1 MDEIEKQENSPLIL
15 MVDDHPR
22 NLQVLG
28 AILKKHDYA
37 IAVAQNGPQALEY
50 VSTIIPDL
58 ILLDVMMP
66 QMDGFE
72 LCNLLKQHP
81 QTKDI
86 PIIFVTA
93 LDTSQDKLRGF
104 QEGGVD
110 YITKPFHQDEVL
122 ARVKAHT
129 TIRKQQIELT
139 LKNKEL
145 EEANQ
150 TKNRLFSI
158 IAHDLLGPVS
168 NVTEVLKLLV
178 QDICNPAEQKEFLQ
192 GALKSSQQ
200 TLLLLKNLL
209 FWAKNQ
215 RHEIDFN
222 PHVLN
227 LQIMLTDSVLL
238 LEGLAKEKN
247 ILLEMHCESGLSCFA
262 DENMLTTVI
271 RNLLSNAIKYTG
283 EGGLIKLLAQHSDSS
298 VRITIEDNGIGIEP
312 ENISG
317 ILDPLTHFSTT
328 GTNYEKGTGLGL
340 SLCVDFI
347 TRHNGQLNIE
357 SVPGKGSKFIVTLPP
372 QSSYF

>member
-1 MDEIEKQENSPLIL
+1 MDEIEKQANRPLIL

-28 AILKKHDYA
+28 TILRKHDYT
-37 IAVAQNGPQALEY
+37 IAVAQNGTQALEY
-50 VSTIIPDL
+50 VSSIIPDL

-72 LCNLLKQHP
+72 LCGLLKQ
-81 QTKDI
+81 QASTKDI

-129 TIRKQQIELT
+129 TIRRQQIELT
-139 LKNKEL
+139 RKNFEL

-168 NVTEVLKLLV
+168 SVTEVLKLLV
-178 QDICNPAEQKEFLQ
+178 QDICSPEEQKDFLQ

-222 PHVLN
+222 PHLLN
-227 LQIMLTDSVLL
+227 LQIIMTDNLLL
-238 LEGLAKEKN
+238 LESLAKEKN
-247 ILLEMHCESGLSCFA
+247 IVLEMHCEPGLSCFA

-283 EGGLIKLLAQHSDSS
+283 EGGIIKLSACHSDSS
-298 VRITIEDNGIGIEP
+298 VIITIEDNGIGIEP
-312 ENISG
+312 ENIPG
-317 ILDPLTHFSTT
+317 ILDPLTHYSTP
-328 GTNYEKGTGLGL
+328 GTNFEKGTGLGI
-340 SLCVDFI
+340 SLCIDFI
-347 TRHNGQLNIE
+347 SRHNGNLNIE
-357 SVPGKGSKFIVTLPP
+357 SKPGKGSKFIVTLPP
-372 QSSYF
+372 QPLTF